1 MKRRQEIFLKAFI
14 NECSPE
20 KQESLLQFLSEKE
33 REKIGAL
40 PDYPLPSNPP
50 KANPLDLIHWS
61 WLTPILQNYE
71 ERDQKLFLLAL
82 RPKMQKSLEKE
93 LDISPSTDPIS
104 STGVSFLR
112 GVLFSSLRKEEIL
125 PPEYLPP
132 SPMNLL
138 LDIEKKKLIQ
148 LIDLLSLYD
157 LAVELRQIVE
167 TKILQKIYSFLSE
180 EEKLFL
186 KAIAGHK
193 EPYPAA
199 KISLDLW
206 DGSQKSL
213 RSTLHRIGLSRL
225 GSALSGQDPD
235 LIWYVC
241 HGLDSGRGKVLEKL
255 SSQEALPQVAE
266 WLIEKMK
273 EFL

>member
-1 MKRRQEIFLKAFI
+1 MKRRREIFLKAFI

-20 KQESLLQFLSEKE
+20 KKEALLQFLSEKE
-33 REKIGAL
+33 REKLEKL
-40 PDYPLPSNPP
+40 PNYPLPSSAPTTQ
-50 KANPLDLIHWS
+50 PLDLIHWS
-61 WLTPILQNYE
+61 WIAPILQNYE
-71 ERDQKLFLLAL
+71 EQDQKTFLLAL
-82 RPKMQKSLEKE
+82 DPTTQKSLEKE
-93 LDISPSTDPIS
+93 LNISISTDSIS
-104 STGVSFLR
+104 STGIAFLR
-112 GVLFSSLRKEEIL
+112 KTLFSELRKEEIL
-125 PPEYLPP
+125 PIEYLPP
-132 SPMNLL
+132 SPLNLL
-138 LDIEKKKLIQ
+138 LQLGKKKLIQ

-157 LAVELRQIVE
+157 LSVELRQIVE

-225 GSALSGQDPD
+225 GSALSGQDTD

-241 HGLDSGRGKVLEKL
+241 HVLDSGRGKALEKL
-255 SSQEALPQVAE
+255 SSQEASSQVAE

-273 EFL
+273 ELS